1 MLSDEALYRRLVGG
15 DMDAFD
21 DLYRR
26 YESPLFGFILNQLG
40 DRLEAE
46 DVFHEAFM
54 SVLRERGQGEM
65 KSFKAWI
72 FQVARHLCSNRRRS
86 RRRADR
92 ALRTESRTP
101 ADAPPH
107 AENLLAAR
115 EAPEALRRALG
126 KLPEPLARLYEL
138 RASGLS
144 YEEIA
149 ELLEVPVGTVKS
161 RMHDMISRLRKE
173 VEPWTATR

>member
-15 DMDAFD
+15 HMDAFD
-21 DLYRR
+21 ELYRR
-26 YESPLFGFILNQLG
+26 YESSLFGFVLQQLR
-40 DRLEAE
+40 DRGEAE
-46 DVFHEAFM
+46 DVFHEAFL
-54 SVLRERGQGEM
+54 SVLRDRGQGELR
-65 KSFKAWI
+65 SFRAWI
-72 FQVARHLCSNRRRS
+72 FQVARNLCLNRLRS

-92 ALRTESRTP
+92 ALETESRT
-101 ADAPPH
+101 A
-107 AENLLAAR
+107 AEVSVHPESLLAAR

-149 ELLEVPVGTVKS
+149 DVLEVPVGTVKS
-161 RMHDMISRLRKE
+161 RMHEMVSRLRKE
-173 VEPWTATR
+173 VEPWTAA